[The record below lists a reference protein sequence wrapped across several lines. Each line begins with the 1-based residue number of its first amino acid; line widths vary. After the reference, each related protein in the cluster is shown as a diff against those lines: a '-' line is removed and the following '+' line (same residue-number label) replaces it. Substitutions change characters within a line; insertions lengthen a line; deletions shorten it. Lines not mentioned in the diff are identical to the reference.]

1 MGWIWAA
8 GYENEGPLWCSVN
21 WICII
26 LFSHHWCWWKLS
38 WLWIGLFCS
47 GDNVAML
54 AWQYFFYRFTSRF
67 DDEYNMKSIFRSQF
81 LKMGEDDGEEK
92 EPCCPLRLRTGGKL
106 SRITRSMQLNFL
118 FTVVFSSDQELSLSG
133 RCLPSSPGF
142 FSLSSLQNWTSSSAE
157 SISGHSRWNND
168 SRRTTYMLTLLFYF
182 TAIHCQSVIFR
193 RKYQE
198 GVSLQWLAS

>member
-38 WLWIGLFCS
+38 WLWIGLICS

-106 SRITRSMQLNFL
+106 SRITRSLDLSSTFYSPLFFFIWPGAQLIGTVL
-118 FTVVFSSDQELSLSG
+118 AIISGVLLVVFFAKLDEL
-133 RCLPSSPGF
+133 
-142 FSLSSLQNWTSSSAE
+142 
-157 SISGHSRWNND
+157 ISG
-168 SRRTTYMLTLLFYF
+168 
-182 TAIHCQSVIFR
+182 
-193 RKYQE
+193 KYQRTFE
-198 GVSLQWLAS
+198 VK

>member
-1 MGWIWAA
+1 MGVM
-8 GYENEGPLWCSVN
+8 LR
-21 WICII
+21 
-26 LFSHHWCWWKLS
+26 CWL
-38 WLWIGLFCS
+38 
-47 GDNVAML
+47 DNI
-54 AWQYFFYRFTSRF
+54 FFYCFTSRF

-106 SRITRSMQLNFL
+106 SRITRSLDLNSTFYSPL
-118 FTVVFSSDQELSLSG
+118 FFHLTRSSAYRDGACHHLRGSS
-133 RCLPSSPGF
+133 RCLLCKTGRAH
-142 FSLSSLQNWTSSSAE
+142 QRKVSADIRGE
-157 SISGHSRWNND
+157 IMTVEELHVD
-168 SRRTTYMLTLLFYF
+168 FLFYF